1 MVFVWPNISRDMVT
15 IWPMIR
21 ALFSCSTTII
31 LGLSHPKPT
40 DIVHELDIIH
50 IADSRQWR
58 SYSMERSNIRIL
70 LDMAASSVQ
79 VMFSGWPRG
88 ADSCTMSSWQSLSLG
103 HEAYSMWHNSGSI
116 SRESTRW
123 LLLGTNLSYEKISQM
138 CRFLVDEFVLSLES
152 LPEFLELPRPFLP
165 WYSSISS
172 SLSEESWISHSQ
184 SETRQCSSSLME
196 LWHAMISHE

>member
-1 MVFVWPNISRDMVT
+1 MVFVWPNIFRDMVAL
-15 IWPMIR
+15 WPMTR

-40 DIVHELDIIH
+40 DIVHELDFIH
-50 IADSRQWR
+50 IADLRRWR
-58 SYSMERSNIRIL
+58 LYSTGKSSIRIP
-70 LDMAASSVQ
+70 LDTAVSLVL
-79 VMFSGWPRG
+79 VMSSGWPRG

-116 SRESTRW
+116 SRENTRW
-123 LLLGTNLSYEKISQM
+123 LLLGTNPSYEKISQM
-138 CRFLVDEFVLSLES
+138 CRFLEDEFVLSPES

-165 WYSSISS
+165 WHSSISS
-172 SLSEESWISHSQ
+172 LPSEERRRSLSFPE
-184 SETRQCSSSLME
+184 RQRCSSSLME